1 MCLKL
6 RSRNQS
12 DAEDCR
18 GDHHLTQTS
27 LWLLLSLHVLGI
39 GHLSKPVVGQGRRNK
54 FSRMKKEKCLA
65 EGGNKALIPHSLKI
79 NSYERL
85 KR

>member
-12 DAEDCR
+12 DAEDCST
-18 GDHHLTQTS
+18 LTQTS